1 VIRFFSIIAVCSAIV
16 LVSSCSKR
24 ARTDPNAEE
33 WANVQALADD
43 AKVELATPV
52 VEPERAAEDAR
63 PDTDGEFDGFIRR
76 LENMKT
82 VQRQAGETLLTGK
95 TLVFDY
101 DQRFV
106 RMDEQVRVVDDHGV
120 LEAESLIGRFS
131 SSNEVESI
139 EAMDGVAITS
149 GGREAH
155 AATAVYD
162 YASGMVELQGR
173 ATVSEGGNRLSGERI
188 RFWIRDGRRMVCEP
202 NALLRISGAS
212 GAAVEGIPSA
222 DIDTEI
228 RADRVVYDESERLA
242 RLEGHVR
249 LRDPRM
255 AMNCEEAR
263 VFLKDD
269 NKIDWIETLSGVII
283 QSGDRKALAE
293 RATYH
298 ADEGKFTLEGEP
310 KVMQGRNVIT
320 GDRIMFWHESRRMVC
335 EPNARALLYLD
346 EETKARFLKDLND

>member
-1 VIRFFSIIAVCSAIV
+1 MRGAFLMMLCAAVLLGSGCS
-16 LVSSCSKR
+16 R
-24 ARTDPNAEE
+24 RERTDPNAEE
-33 WANVQALADD
+33 WNDIEALADD
-43 AKVELATPV
+43 AAVVVAPDAESSKPRQVGEPV
-52 VEPERAAEDAR
+52 PE
-63 PDTDGEFDGFIRR
+63 GEFDGFIQR
-76 LENMKT
+76 LERMKT
-82 VQRQAGETLLTGK
+82 VQREAGETLLTGK

-106 RMDEQVRVVDDHGV
+106 RMDEQVRVEDDHGV
-120 LEAESLIGRFS
+120 LETESLIGRFS
-131 SSNEVESI
+131 VSNEVESI
-139 EAMDGVAITS
+139 EARDGVSITS
-149 GGREAH
+149 DGREAQ
-155 AATAVYD
+155 AGTAVYD
-162 YASGMVELQGR
+162 YGSGLVELQGH

-188 RFWIRDGRRMVCEP
+188 RFWIRDDRKMVCEP
-202 NALLRISGAS
+202 NALLEISGVSGAS
-212 GAAVEGIPSA
+212 VEGIPSS

-228 RADRVVYDESERLA
+228 RADRVVYDESKRRVQLV
-242 RLEGHVR
+242 GNVR

-255 AMNCEEAR
+255 AMNCGEAR